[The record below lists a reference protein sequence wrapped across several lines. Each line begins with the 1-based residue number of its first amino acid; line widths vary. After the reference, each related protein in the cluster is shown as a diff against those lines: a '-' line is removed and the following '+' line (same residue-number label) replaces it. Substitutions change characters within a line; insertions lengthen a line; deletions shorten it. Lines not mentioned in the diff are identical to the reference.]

1 MWISTRAQY
10 GMRAL
15 VEIARNGDKPLSLK
29 VVSERQKISYDYLE
43 QLIAVLRKN
52 GYLIS
57 TRGAYGG
64 YRVSKPLN
72 EITSLEIVELL
83 EGGLSPVDCIENG
96 QSCYFSGNCSTEPLW
111 QEIDIAVRKVLS
123 STTLADLVAKKE
135 LIEIEQL
142 PKQFTN

>member
-15 VEIARNGDKPLSLK
+15 VEIAQNGDKPLSLK

-43 QLIAVLRKN
+43 QLIAVLRKH

-64 YRVSKPLN
+64 YRVSKPLDQ
-72 EITSLEIVELL
+72 ITSLEIVELL

-96 QSCYFSGNCSTEPLW
+96 QACYFSGSCSTEPLW
-111 QEIDIAVRKVLS
+111 HEIDLAVRKVLS

-135 LIEIEQL
+135 LIALENL
-142 PKQFTN
+142 PKQFSN